1 MRVAGGFGGAVAP
14 EANLPVIEWIMSLV
28 DKSISVDSVRLLES
42 KLSRNFVILLLL
54 ASAGT
59 AVQVAECYWLW
70 AQAGESDAV
79 CEVLKLVST
88 FLTLWLIFFLF
99 LYYRRKFEQLKA
111 TNALLAQDTL
121 TSSGLLVST
130 RQWSFLPEALFYL
143 VHAPPFVCLEIAVPY
158 YDLRRGSTYTT
169 TLNTDELAAVF
180 MVLSR
185 SMLLIR
191 CTPYL
196 SGLSARSNRA
206 YANLNHLNIT
216 TWLSVRAD
224 VSHSAPRSRHPG

>member
-99 LYYRRKFEQLKA
+99 LYYRRKFEQR
-111 TNALLAQDTL
+111 TGHHAQ
-121 TSSGLLVST
+121 S
-130 RQWSFLPEALFYL
+130 
-143 VHAPPFVCLEIAVPY
+143 HAEGA
-158 YDLRRGSTYTT
+158 GS
-169 TLNTDELAAVF
+169 NGA
-180 MVLSR
+180 
-185 SMLLIR
+185 
-191 CTPYL
+191 C
-196 SGLSARSNRA
+196 
-206 YANLNHLNIT
+206 
-216 TWLSVRAD
+216 
-224 VSHSAPRSRHPG
+224 AP